1 MTHLSGDFLMVFAN
15 IGVAKRGATGICTL
29 APRKDTPPKPQRGKR
44 SRPLDS
50 VSPRGARTK
59 AKPLHGRGPAQS
71 QGIGSNKNA
80 VKHDSEIIGIWND
93 YGNLQ
98 LFPQTFIMSYAIIIA
113 QYLTLPFLDPLACT
127 CQLFQ
132 SADMCSNIWSI
143 FNMHL
148 DAACCTYNQKTRM
161 CIYIYSL
168 GLKLR
173 MGFWGCTQ
181 TRLHPKSENP
191 KIRKCQNCPKSI
203 FLSYICM

>member
-29 APRKDTPPKPQRGKR
+29 APRKETSPKPQRGKR

-71 QGIGSNKNA
+71 QGIGRNKNA

-98 LFPQTFIMSYAIIIA
+98 LLTQTFIMSYAILPNIQHCLFWIHLLAHVSYSNLLTCA
-113 QYLTLPFLDPLACT
+113 QIYDKYASRCGMLYVCVY
-127 CQLFQ
+127 
-132 SADMCSNIWSI
+132 M
-143 FNMHL
+143 
-148 DAACCTYNQKTRM
+148 Y
-161 CIYIYSL
+161 IYI
-168 GLKLR
+168 
-173 MGFWGCTQ
+173 
-181 TRLHPKSENP
+181 
-191 KIRKCQNCPKSI
+191 
-203 FLSYICM
+203 